1 MWGGPNSRDE
11 GSPVAQIHTFLLASE
26 FSASAFSELSLY
38 SGEDEMSKKPVK
50 EVEGYA
56 LRGGKFMRGPK
67 PLQVDSKLVELC
79 LSSGLASGTLLVPGQ
94 IGDRILRIAT
104 FISALRK
111 LENGQERRL
120 PNGNE

>member
-1 MWGGPNSRDE
+1 
-11 GSPVAQIHTFLLASE
+11 LLASE
-26 FSASAFSELSLY
+26 FSASAFSELALY
-38 SGEDEMSKKPVK
+38 SGEDEMSKKPLK
-50 EVEGYA
+50 DAEGYA
-56 LRGGKFMRGPK
+56 LRGGKFMRGLK
-67 PLQVDSKLVELC
+67 PLRVDPELVELC
-79 LSSGLASGTLLVPGQ
+79 LSSGLSSGTLLVPGQ